1 LTVAF
6 SLFPM
11 VDYWFGLCLSFFT
24 YSEGG
29 GGKRLK
35 TNWGAAIQIAAVY
48 VGTVV
53 GAGFATGREIV
64 EFFTRFGFIGL
75 IGMLMSGYILI
86 FLGSKLMVISARI
99 KAESYEEFNEYLFGK
114 SLGKGINLLVL
125 FMLLGVCGVMLA
137 GAGAIFEE
145 QLGLSKTSG
154 IVITIVLSIIVM
166 VVGIKGLFAVNT
178 FVVPL
183 MITFSFILMGLSL
196 RLPHFMDQLLYIPN
210 VTDGWKAV
218 ISPFSYTALNLG
230 LAQAVLV
237 PVATEVK
244 DERII
249 KLGGILGGAALT
261 IILIAGHFTLIMLP
275 NFASYEI
282 PMAIIM
288 KNLASGLYWIFVL
301 VIYGEIFTTVIGN
314 VFGLEKQIKKYIS
327 LPKMVTVS
335 GIFAISYLLS
345 LFEYSRL
352 LSYLYPIFGYISLVF
367 IVLLWMKPMNDIK
380 K

>member
-1 LTVAF
+1 
-6 SLFPM
+6 
-11 VDYWFGLCLSFFT
+11 
-24 YSEGG
+24 
-29 GGKRLK
+29 
-35 TNWGAAIQIAAVY
+35 
-48 VGTVV
+48 
-53 GAGFATGREIV
+53 
-64 EFFTRFGFIGL
+64 
-75 IGMLMSGYILI
+75 
-86 FLGSKLMVISARI
+86 
-99 KAESYEEFNEYLFGK
+99 
-114 SLGKGINLLVL
+114 
-125 FMLLGVCGVMLA
+125 
-137 GAGAIFEE
+137 
-145 QLGLSKTSG
+145 
-154 IVITIVLSIIVM
+154 
-166 VVGIKGLFAVNT
+166 
-178 FVVPL
+178 

-196 RLPHFMDQLLYIPN
+196 RLPNFMDQLLYIPN
-210 VTDGWKAV
+210 VADGWKAV

-367 IVLLWMKPMNDIK
+367 IVLLWMKPLNEIK

>member
-1 LTVAF
+1 
-6 SLFPM
+6 
-11 VDYWFGLCLSFFT
+11 
-24 YSEGG
+24 
-29 GGKRLK
+29 
-35 TNWGAAIQIAAVY
+35 
-48 VGTVV
+48 
-53 GAGFATGREIV
+53 
-64 EFFTRFGFIGL
+64 
-75 IGMLMSGYILI
+75 
-86 FLGSKLMVISARI
+86 
-99 KAESYEEFNEYLFGK
+99 
-114 SLGKGINLLVL
+114 
-125 FMLLGVCGVMLA
+125 
-137 GAGAIFEE
+137 
-145 QLGLSKTSG
+145 
-154 IVITIVLSIIVM
+154 
-166 VVGIKGLFAVNT
+166 
-178 FVVPL
+178 
-183 MITFSFILMGLSL
+183 
-196 RLPHFMDQLLYIPN
+196 MDQLLYIPN
-210 VTDGWKAV
+210 VADGWKAV

-367 IVLLWMKPMNDIK
+367 IVLLWMKPLNEIK

>member
-1 LTVAF
+1 
-6 SLFPM
+6 M

-183 MITFSFILMGLSL
+183 MITFSLILMGLSL
-196 RLPHFMDQLLYIPN
+196 RLPNFMDQLLYIPN

-249 KLGGILGGAALT
+249 KLGGILGGVALT

-367 IVLLWMKPMNDIK
+367 IVLLWMKPMNNIK